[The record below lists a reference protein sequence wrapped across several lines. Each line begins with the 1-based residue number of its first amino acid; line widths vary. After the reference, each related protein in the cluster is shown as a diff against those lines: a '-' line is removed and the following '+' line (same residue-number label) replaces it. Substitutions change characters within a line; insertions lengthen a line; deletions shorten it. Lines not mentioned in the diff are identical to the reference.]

1 MSFFLQTCIFQPA
14 SGTYALRNIMNDPRL
29 STRVLELRNRFI
41 RSLPDR
47 IAAIMEN
54 LRERQGSS
62 ERGETLDR
70 QFHNLAGTAGTF
82 GFFAI
87 AAAAADGFDECVG
100 LDGGR
105 IEGDARYLW
114 SIVEELADQACDP
127 LALERTFDAG
137 FHPMHEVQLPAG
149 PMTVAAA

>member
-1 MSFFLQTCIFQPA
+1 MIE
-14 SGTYALRNIMNDPRL
+14 RMNP
-29 STRVLELRNRFI
+29 RVLELRNRFV

-47 IAAIMEN
+47 VAAIMEN
-54 LRERQGSS
+54 LRMRQESS
-62 ERGETLDR
+62 ELGVVLDR

-87 AAAAADGFDECVG
+87 AAAAADGFDECAG
-100 LDGGR
+100 LDGGK

-127 LALERTFDAG
+127 LALERAFDSGLQSMFDGHAG
-137 FHPMHEVQLPAG
+137 S
-149 PMTVAAA
+149 MTVAAA